1 MFCVSQKPLDKLL
14 GMYYKS
20 LCFEAQLYIAKPR
33 TRHFIVVEQPH
44 NMPTH
49 HIGAKTAVY
58 IMVKRNISTLDAI
71 KLVATSLG
79 IRQHCIGYAGLK
91 DAKATTLQYITIDLN
106 CIRKK
111 VPKLVRIDAPTRT
124 LWIRFVGYASTT
136 LRPGLLR
143 GNTFYVCVEGADIN
157 KIKKLDKSEIN
168 ILAYYGYQRFGTR
181 RPNTHTIG
189 LLMLMSPS
197 LYIRELLFEP
207 YPDEK
212 LETTRSRLKREPMLH
227 LEKKITRSLNKIRSP
242 QHIRPSFEVLRLFA
256 SALQAYFFNR
266 YISKRIYY
274 YEDVRKKIEGEK
286 WDGTRPLAPVVGE
299 DMERSSDAA
308 KLYKEILEEE
318 MLTFEDLKLFRMYGV
333 RLITHYRPL
342 YTRTK
347 LSVTVHKERA
357 WITFSLERGMYATL
371 VLRELGIE
379 ESPPEKDTTVNDYA

>member
-91 DAKATTLQYITIDLN
+91 DAEATTVQYITVDLN
-106 CIRKK
+106 CIQKK
-111 VPKLVRIDAPTRT
+111 VPKFVRVNAPTGT
-124 LWIRFVGYASTT
+124 LWIRFVGYASAM
-136 LRPGLLR
+136 LKPGLLH
-143 GNTFYVCVEGADIN
+143 GNTFYIGVEGSGIN
-157 KIKKLDKSEIN
+157 EIKKLDKLEID

-212 LETTRSRLKREPMLH
+212 LETIRSRLKMEPMLH
-227 LEKKITRSLNKIRSP
+227 PEKKITQLLNKIRSP
-242 QHIRPSFEVLRLFA
+242 QHIRPPFEVVRLFA
-256 SALQAYFFNR
+256 SALQAYLFNQ
-266 YISKRIYY
+266 YISKKIYY
-274 YEDVRKKIEGEK
+274 YKDVRKRIGGEK
-286 WDGTRPLAPVVGE
+286 WDGARPLAPVIGE
-299 DMERSSDAA
+299 DTERSSDAA
-308 KLYKEILEEE
+308 KLYREILEEE

-333 RLITHYRPL
+333 KLITHYRPL

-347 LSVTVHKERA
+347 LSVTVHGERA

-371 VLRELGIE
+371 VLRELGVE
-379 ESPPEKDTTVNDYA
+379 ESPTEKDITVNGYT

>member
-1 MFCVSQKPLDKLL
+1 MYCVSQKPLDRLL

-20 LCFEAQLYIAKPR
+20 LCLEVQLYIVKPR
-33 TRHFIVVEQPH
+33 TQHFIVVEQPH
-44 NMPTH
+44 NMSAH
-49 HIGAKTAVY
+49 HISAKAAVY
-58 IMVKRNISTLDAI
+58 VMVKRNISTLDAI
-71 KLVATSLG
+71 RLIATSLG

-91 DAKATTLQYITIDLN
+91 DAEATTLQYITIDLN
-106 CIRKK
+106 CIQKK
-111 VPKLVRIDAPTRT
+111 VPKFVRVNVPAGT
-124 LWIRFVGYASTT
+124 LWIRFVGYASAM

-143 GNTFYVCVEGADIN
+143 GNTFYISVEGPGIN
-157 KIKKLDKSEIN
+157 EIKKLDELEIN

-212 LETTRSRLKREPMLH
+212 LETIRSRLKMEPILH
-227 LEKKITRSLNKIRSP
+227 PEKKMTQLLNKIRSP
-242 QHIRPSFEVLRLFA
+242 QHIRPPFEVLRLFA

-266 YISKRIYY
+266 YISKKIYY
-274 YEDVRKKIEGEK
+274 YKDVRKRIGGEK
-286 WDGTRPLAPVVGE
+286 WDGARPLAPVIGE

-308 KLYKEILEEE
+308 RLYKEILEEE
-318 MLTFEDLKLFRMYGV
+318 MLTFEDLKLFKMYGV
-333 RLITHYRPL
+333 KLTTHYRPL
-342 YTRTK
+342 YTRTR
-347 LSVTVHKERA
+347 LSVTVHGERA

-379 ESPPEKDTTVNDYA
+379 ESLEKYITINDYT